1 MTNMRTTVVLIIIAL
16 VLGILAIFAVPS
28 SVEPE
33 AFSDQGE
40 EFFPEFTDPFAC
52 KEIEVY
58 EPDPETATIS
68 LFNVKFEDGL
78 WKIPSHHGYPADAKD
93 RMATAATAFIG
104 LKKDMIRS
112 DRIEDRAK
120 FGVEDPLD
128 DASSLDGR
136 GKRIVMKD
144 GSGRVLAD
152 IIVGNEVDD
161 KRDPADLYKQ
171 PRELAYMREPD
182 GKRIYA
188 VNLKPSAE
196 SVGDTIKDIS
206 TEFSDWIDTDLLHVR
221 THEIDKLVL
230 YNYTVNEE
238 TASVDHEDAITLTK
252 DEEEKWSMDDLT
264 EEEQVSED
272 KVRDLLRSL
281 DTLAVEGVRP
291 QPETMSRMS
300 LASKGFFVGK
310 EGQLYGNEGHMDV
323 FTKDGVLYHLFFGE
337 VLFGTGKEIT
347 AGAEGAPEGEE
358 GESRAVATEN
368 RYLFVRVSLNPEW
381 ETEAAAAAAAAEEE
395 AKAKAEAEKTDE
407 SDMADEEADVEAKE
421 PEKTELQKKSEE
433 WQKKLEDAR
442 KKVDEANLRFKE
454 WYYVITGDSFE
465 EIRVDRGTLVEMRV
479 PDTSAIGEQPAEGR
493 EPIKRPSNLHYVDIE
508 RGDGRRPARDGDTL
522 KVLYTGWLKDGTEFD
537 SNQASGNPFTFT
549 LGDGQVIKGW
559 DEGLRGV
566 PAGTKRKLII
576 PPDLGYGEAGS
587 GTKVP
592 PNSWLIFDVEV
603 LEVIEKAE

>member
-40 EFFPEFTDPFAC
+40 EFFPDFLDPLAC
-52 KEIEVY
+52 KEIEIY
-58 EPDPETATIS
+58 EPDAETATIS

-78 WKIPSHHGYPADAKD
+78 WQIPSHHGYPADAMD

-128 DASSLDGR
+128 DAASLEGR

-144 GSGRVLAD
+144 GSGRVMAD
-152 IIVGNEVDD
+152 IIVGNEVED

-188 VNLKPSAE
+188 VNLSPSAE
-196 SVGDTIKDIS
+196 SGGDTIKDIS
-206 TEFSDWIDTDLLHVR
+206 TEFNDWIDTDLLHVR
-221 THEIDKLVL
+221 SHEIEQLVL

-252 DEEEKWSMDDLT
+252 GEEEKWSMNDLT
-264 EEEQVSED
+264 EEEQVSES
-272 KVRDLLRSL
+272 KVRDLLRNL

-323 FTKDGVLYHLFFGE
+323 FTKEGVLYHLFFGE

-347 AGAEGAPEGEE
+347 AGAEDAPEGKE
-358 GESRAVATEN
+358 GKDNAVATEN

-381 ETEAAAAAAAAEEE
+381 EKEAAEAATAAEEE
-395 AKAKAEAEKTDE
+395 AKAKAEAEAEAQPEEDE
-407 SDMADEEADVEAKE
+407 DAEAETKE
-421 PEKTELQKKSEE
+421 PEKTELQKKNEE
-433 WQKKLEDAR
+433 WQKKIEEAQ
-442 KKVDEANLRFKE
+442 KKVEEANLRFKD

-465 EIRVDRGTLVEMRV
+465 KVRVDRGALIEMKV
-479 PDTSAIGEQPAEGR
+479 PDTSSIGEQPEEGR
-493 EPIKRPSNLHYVDIE
+493 EPIKRPSNLHYVDIK

-537 SNQASGNPFTFT
+537 SNLDSENAFTFT
-549 LGDGQVIKGW
+549 LGEGQVITGW

-566 PAGTKRKLII
+566 PAGSKRKLII

-587 GTKVP
+587 GAKVP

-603 LEVIEKAE
+603 LEVIEKTE